1 MNRDPFSMPDLTA
14 AILAR
19 TSGPACGRFH
29 DLACDLA
36 DGLLTGDDLALAE
49 GHLAHCPACRAL
61 VSGLRE
67 AALVLPAFAQAAPG
81 EAFTASVLAQ
91 TRRLCLVQP
100 PDCLVEGWTRFV
112 RRPRAALESAYLAT
126 AAGLILTQIPL
137 PGPVDRV
144 GTALVSQVRSEARA
158 RLSGSA
164 PLHQAWGGRVQT
176 SQPARRFSPPRSLW
190 RSIWSSLAAGFDRA
204 RSVCSEALHHT
215 AERLGFHKPVPSRTE
230 PSDPSRRPAS

>member
-1 MNRDPFSMPDLTA
+1 MNQDPFSMPDLTA

-36 DGLLTGDDLALAE
+36 DDLLTGDDLALAE

-61 VSGLRE
+61 VSSLRE

-100 PDCLVEGWTRFV
+100 PDRLVEGWTRFL

-137 PGPVDRV
+137 PGALDGV
-144 GTALVSQVRSEARA
+144 GTALLSRVRAESRA
-158 RLSGSA
+158 SFTGSA
-164 PLHQAWGGRVQT
+164 PRPQPGATHLQLDRPVRLLRPPPPTLHRTFTRLSNTFKRAW
-176 SQPARRFSPPRSLW
+176 
-190 RSIWSSLAAGFDRA
+190 SI
-204 RSVCSEALHHT
+204 CSRALHGT
-215 AERLGFHKPVPSRTE
+215 AERLGFRQPAPSRTE